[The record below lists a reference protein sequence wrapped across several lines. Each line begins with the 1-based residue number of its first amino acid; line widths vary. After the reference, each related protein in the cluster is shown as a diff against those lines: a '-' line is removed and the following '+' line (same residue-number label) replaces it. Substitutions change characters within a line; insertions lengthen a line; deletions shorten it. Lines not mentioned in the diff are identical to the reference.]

1 MKSAPSIL
9 EVARLKRE
17 NQALREL
24 IGTLTLEMSL
34 AKKRQMIAKAKA
46 TKADLAKEQ
55 GIARSSLY
63 YQPKMPLKD
72 WHLKNQIELA
82 LKEHNGY
89 LPKYKRLRNESG
101 SWLVLISPL
110 PAS

>member
-34 AKKRQMIAKAKA
+34 AKK
-46 TKADLAKEQ
+46 KADD
-55 GIARSSLY
+55 R
-63 YQPKMPLKD
+63 
-72 WHLKNQIELA
+72 
-82 LKEHNGY
+82 
-89 LPKYKRLRNESG
+89 
-101 SWLVLISPL
+101 
-110 PAS
+110 